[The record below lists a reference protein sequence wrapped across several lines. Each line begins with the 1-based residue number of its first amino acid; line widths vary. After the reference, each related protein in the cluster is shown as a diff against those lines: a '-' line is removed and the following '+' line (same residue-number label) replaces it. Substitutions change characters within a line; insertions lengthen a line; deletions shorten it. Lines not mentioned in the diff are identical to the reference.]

1 MMQGVGGSMASD
13 EVVKGAMAS
22 YTFEHFEISAYRAL
36 IAAAELAGDSETA
49 RVCAEICREE
59 EAMAAELS
67 GLLPEVTTT
76 YLQRSARQMEE
87 AKR

>member
-1 MMQGVGGSMASD
+1 MAGD

-22 YTFEHFEISAYRAL
+22 YTFEHFEISAYRTL
-36 IAAAELAGDSETA
+36 VAAAELAGDTETA

-59 EAMAAELS
+59 EEMADKLA
-67 GLLPEVTTT
+67 GLLPQIATT
-76 YLQRSARQMEE
+76 YLQRSARDMAE